1 MSFDLAVLAM
11 DELADAP
18 AAGAMFE
25 RCNASG
31 GHAEAEPD
39 DRIVGFYEQ
48 LRSRFPDCGSS
59 AGDSPWMSMP
69 LAVGVDHMIM
79 HLSWGPRSN
88 AAVTAIMELAAQ
100 YRLVIWDPQYQD
112 AYLPGA

>member
-1 MSFDLAVLAM
+1 
-11 DELADAP
+11 
-18 AAGAMFE
+18 
-25 RCNASG
+25 
-31 GHAEAEPD
+31 
-39 DRIVGFYEQ
+39 
-48 LRSRFPDCGSS
+48 
-59 AGDSPWMSMP
+59 MP